1 MLAAAQALD
10 QTPQLLCTL
19 AMAVLVVVATALL
32 APAILVQQ
40 ILEVAVVVAITMAEP
55 VAPAA
60 QELL

>member
-1 MLAAAQALD
+1 
-10 QTPQLLCTL
+10 
-19 AMAVLVVVATALL
+19 MAVLVVVATALL
-32 APAILVQQ
+32 AQAILVQQ